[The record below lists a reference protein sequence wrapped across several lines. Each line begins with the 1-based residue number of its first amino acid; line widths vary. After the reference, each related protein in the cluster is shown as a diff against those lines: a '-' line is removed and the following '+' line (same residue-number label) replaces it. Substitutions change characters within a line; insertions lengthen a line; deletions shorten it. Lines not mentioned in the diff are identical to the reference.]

1 MIFIS
6 DKYILDN
13 FKDSDIVQIIIDP
26 ETGDIEGYIKTG
38 DMIVRRESRQAYK
51 NERDKYE
58 PADKRK
64 FTKVF
69 HHECRKLTELRKK
82 GELSVAGE
90 LLFRT
95 LGDYIDFS
103 GDNIVKI
110 GNMAMGTKTIGEQL
124 MGYSR
129 QQTTKLLNELID
141 LNLVA
146 KVKRGRQVIY
156 IINPEYY
163 HRGKVLKTTANIF
176 RIKTDNIEW
185 DLD

>member
-1 MIFIS
+1 MGE
-6 DKYILDN
+6 KYILDD
-13 FKDSDIVQIIIDP
+13 FKDSDIVRIIIDP
-26 ETGDIEGYIKTG
+26 DTGEIEGYIRAG
-38 DMIVRRESRQAYK
+38 DMIVRKESKQAYK
-51 NERDKYE
+51 NENDRYE
-58 PADKRK
+58 PHDTRR
-64 FTKVF
+64 FTKSF
-69 HHECRKLTELRKK
+69 HNECRKLTELRKQ
-82 GELSVAGE
+82 GDLSVSGE

-141 LNLVA
+141 LNLIA

-156 IINPEYY
+156 IVNPEYY

-176 RIKTDNIEW
+176 RIKTDNLEW
-185 DLD
+185 DD

>member
-1 MIFIS
+1 MS
-6 DKYILDN
+6 EKYILDD
-13 FKDSDIVQIIIDP
+13 FKDSDIVKIIVDP
-26 ETGDIEGYIKTG
+26 DTGQIEGYIKSG
-38 DMIVRRESRQAYK
+38 DMIVRKESRQAYK
-51 NERDKYE
+51 TENDRYE
-58 PADKRK
+58 PEDTRR

-69 HHECRKLTELRKK
+69 HNECRKLTELRIE
-82 GELSVAGE
+82 GFLSVAGE

-110 GNMAMGTKTIGEQL
+110 NNMAMGTKTIGQKL

-141 LNLVA
+141 LNLIA
-146 KVKRGRQVIY
+146 KVKRGKQVIY
-156 IINPEYY
+156 IVNPEYY
-163 HRGKVLKTTANIF
+163 HRGKVLKTTATIF
-176 RIKTDNIEW
+176 KIKTDDIEW

>member
-1 MIFIS
+1 MS
-6 DKYILDN
+6 EKYILDD
-13 FKDSDIVQIIIDP
+13 FKDSDMIKVIIDP
-26 ETGDIEGYIKTG
+26 DTGEIEGYIKSG
-38 DMIVRRESRQAYK
+38 DIIIRKESRQAYK
-51 NERDKYE
+51 TEQDKYE
-58 PADKRK
+58 PKDTRK

-69 HHECRKLTELRKK
+69 HNECRKLTELRKSNK
-82 GELSVAGE
+82 LSVAAE

-110 GNMAMGTKTIGEQL
+110 NDMAMGTKTIGTKL

-141 LNLVA
+141 LNLIA

-156 IINPEYY
+156 IVNPEYY
-163 HRGKVLKTTANIF
+163 HRGKILKTTANIF
-176 RIKTDNIEW
+176 RIKTDDIEW

>member
-1 MIFIS
+1 MS
-6 DKYILDN
+6 KKYILDD
-13 FKDSDIVQIIIDP
+13 FKDSDIVKVIIDP
-26 ETGDIEGYIKTG
+26 NTGEIEGYIKSG
-38 DMIVRRESRQAYK
+38 DTIIRKESKQAYK
-51 NERDKYE
+51 TEQDKYE
-58 PADKRK
+58 PRDIRK

-69 HHECRKLTELRKK
+69 HNECRKLTELRKNNK
-82 GELSVAGE
+82 LSVAAE

-110 GNMAMGTKTIGEQL
+110 NNMAMGTKTIGEKL
-124 MGYSR
+124 LGYSR

-141 LNLVA
+141 LNLIA

-156 IINPEYY
+156 IVNPEYY
-163 HRGKVLKTTANIF
+163 HRGRVLKTTANIF
-176 RIKTDNIEW
+176 RIKTDDIEW

>member
-1 MIFIS
+1 MS
-6 DKYILDN
+6 TKYILDN
-13 FKDSDIVQIIIDP
+13 FKDSDIVKIIVDP
-26 ETGDIEGYIKTG
+26 DTGEIIGYIKAG
-38 DMIVRRESRQAYK
+38 DMIVRKESRQSYK
-51 NERDKYE
+51 TEQDRYE
-58 PADKRK
+58 PNDTRR

-69 HHECRKLTELRKK
+69 HNECRKLTELRKN

-110 GNMAMGTKTIGEQL
+110 GNMAMGTKTIGTKL
-124 MGYSR
+124 LGYSR

-156 IINPEYY
+156 IVNPEYY
-163 HRGKVLKTTANIF
+163 HRGKILKTTANIF
-176 RIKTDNIEW
+176 RIITDDMEW

>member
-1 MIFIS
+1 MS
-6 DKYILDN
+6 TKYILDN
-13 FKDSDIVQIIIDP
+13 FRDSDIVKVIIDP
-26 ETGDIEGYIKTG
+26 DTGEIEGYIKSG
-38 DMIVRRESRQAYK
+38 DLIVRKESRCSYK
-51 NERDKYE
+51 TEQDKYE
-58 PADKRK
+58 AKDTRK
-64 FTKVF
+64 FTKSF
-69 HHECRKLTELRKK
+69 HNECRKLTNLRKQ
-82 GELSVAGE
+82 GRLSVAGE

-110 GNMAMGTKTIGEQL
+110 NKMAMGTKTIGEKL
-124 MGYSR
+124 LGYSR

-156 IINPEYY
+156 IVNPEYY

-185 DLD
+185 DID

>member
-1 MIFIS
+1 MS

-13 FKDSDIVQIIIDP
+13 FKDSDIVKVIIDP
-26 ETGDIEGYIKTG
+26 DTGNIEGYIKSG
-38 DMIVRRESRQAYK
+38 DLIVRKESRRSYK
-51 NERDKYE
+51 TKKDKFE
-58 PADKRK
+58 KKDTRK
-64 FTKVF
+64 FTKAF
-69 HHECRKLTELRKK
+69 HNECRKLTHLRKNGK
-82 GELSVAGE
+82 LSIAAE

-110 GNMAMGTKTIGEQL
+110 NNMAMGTKTIGEKL
-124 MGYSR
+124 LGYSR
-129 QQTTKLLNELID
+129 QQTTKLLNELIN

-156 IINPEYY
+156 IVNPEYY
-163 HRGKVLKTTANIF
+163 HRGNVLKTTANIF

-185 DLD
+185 DID